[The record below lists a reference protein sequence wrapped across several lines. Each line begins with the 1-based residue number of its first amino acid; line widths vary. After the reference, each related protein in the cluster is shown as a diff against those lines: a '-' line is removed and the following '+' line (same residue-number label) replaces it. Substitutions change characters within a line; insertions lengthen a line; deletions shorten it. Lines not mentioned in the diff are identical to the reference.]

1 MNTTLNETEE
11 VKPTSTLDVEGLSCP
26 LPLLLIKKKLAR
38 LSLGDILQINGI
50 LTSFVA
56 DFEGWCERRGHVFL
70 GEKELH
76 GKTVFFVKNG

>member
-1 MNTTLNETEE
+1 MTFKETEV

-38 LSLGDILQINGI
+38 LSMGDILQVNGI
-50 LTSFVA
+50 LSNFIL
-56 DFEGWCERRGHVFL
+56 DFKGWCERRGHVFL
-70 GEKELH
+70 GEKKLH